1 LQNVYIGVVIDILIG
16 SILPT
21 VYFRLYKNNL
31 RKDNMDIF
39 SAGDT
44 AWILVCTLLVL
55 MMSIPAVA
63 FFYGGLS
70 KRKNVLNTM
79 FLTFIAFSI
88 ISVIWVIFG
97 YQFAFGA
104 DINGLIGAPTNFFL
118 KGIGL
123 DDLNGTIPTLLF
135 VMFQCAFAGLTC
147 AIMSGALVGR
157 MKTRAWVIFVPIW
170 ACLVYVP
177 IAHWVWGGGWL
188 MQMGALDFAGGAV
201 VHINSGISALAV
213 ALVLGKRK
221 NDSLIPHNL
230 GYAVLG
236 AALLWFGWMGFN
248 GGSGLAADGLA
259 ANAIIVSN
267 VAAAMGLIVW
277 TVIDVIKVGKP
288 TVLGAISGAVAG
300 LVGITPAAG
309 FVDVF
314 GALCIGLVA
323 PIISYYSINYLKP
336 KLGYDDAL
344 DVWGIHGMSGVWGA
358 IATGIF
364 AVPAVGGVAGLV
376 AGNPQQVLIQIIS
389 VIATMI
395 YSFAVSYIIAKVL
408 DKALNGIRV
417 DEKEEIGGLDSHLH
431 KESAYNFNS

>member
-1 LQNVYIGVVIDILIG
+1 MVV
-16 SILPT
+16 
-21 VYFRLYKNNL
+21 
-31 RKDNMDIF
+31 F

-44 AWILVCTLLVL
+44 AWVLICTLLVL
-55 MMSIPAVA
+55 LMSIPAVA

-70 KRKNVLNTM
+70 KRKNVLNTI

-88 ISVIWVIFG
+88 VSVIWVIFG
-97 YQFAFGA
+97 YQFAFGS
-104 DINGLIGAPTNFFL
+104 DIMGIIGSPTNFFL
-118 KGIGL
+118 QGIGL

-135 VMFQCAFAGLTC
+135 VMFQCAFAGLTV
-147 AIMSGALVGR
+147 ALISGALVGR
-157 MKTRAWVIFVPIW
+157 MKIKAWIVFVIVW
-170 ACLVYVP
+170 VCLVYIPV
-177 IAHWVWGGGWL
+177 AHWVWGEGWL

-201 VHINSGISALAV
+201 VHMNSGAAALAV

-221 NDSLIPHNL
+221 DTSLIPHNL

-267 VAAAMGLIVW
+267 VAAALGLIVW
-277 TVIDVIKVGKP
+277 TCLDTYVVGKP

-300 LVGITPAAG
+300 LVAITPAAG

-314 GALCIGLVA
+314 GAICIGAIA
-323 PIISYYSINYLKP
+323 PFVSYFAIYRLKS

-344 DVWGIHGMSGVWGA
+344 DVWGIHGMSGIWGA

-364 AVPAVGGVAGLV
+364 AVPSIGGVSGLI
-376 AGNPQQVLIQIIS
+376 AGNPEQVLIQLIS
-389 VIATMI
+389 VVATLA
-395 YSFAVSYIIAKVL
+395 YSFTISFILAKVL
-408 DKALNGIRV
+408 DKAMKGIRV
-417 DEKEEIGGLDSHLH
+417 EEYEEIGGLDTNLH
-431 KESAYNFNS
+431 EESAYNFN

>member
-1 LQNVYIGVVIDILIG
+1 
-16 SILPT
+16 
-21 VYFRLYKNNL
+21 
-31 RKDNMDIF
+31 MDVF

-55 MMSIPAVA
+55 LMSIPAVA

-70 KRKNVLNTM
+70 KRKNVLNTI

-88 ISVIWVIFG
+88 ISIIWVIFG
-97 YQFAFGA
+97 YQFAFGS
-104 DINGLIGAPTNFFL
+104 DVNGLIGAPTNFFL
-118 KGIGL
+118 QGIGL
-123 DDLNGTIPTLLF
+123 DNLNGTIPTLLF

-221 NDSLIPHNL
+221 EASLIPHNL

-267 VAAAMGLIVW
+267 VAAAVGLVVW
-277 TVIDVIKVGKP
+277 TILDTYVVGKP
-288 TVLGAISGAVAG
+288 TVLGAISGAIAG

-314 GALCIGLVA
+314 GALMIGMVA
-323 PIISYYSINYLKP
+323 PIISYFAIYYLKP

-364 AVPAVGGVAGLV
+364 AVPAIGGATGLLY
-376 AGNPQQVLIQIIS
+376 GNPEQLVIQIIS

-395 YSFAVSYIIAKVL
+395 YAFTISYILAKIL
-408 DKALNGIRV
+408 SKAMNGIRV
-417 DEKEEIGGLDSHLH
+417 DEHEEIGGLDTHIH
-431 KESAYNFNS
+431 EESAYNFS

>member
-1 LQNVYIGVVIDILIG
+1 MVV
-16 SILPT
+16 
-21 VYFRLYKNNL
+21 
-31 RKDNMDIF
+31 F

-44 AWILVCTLLVL
+44 AWVLVCSLLVL
-55 MMSIPAVA
+55 LMSIPAVA

-70 KRKNVLNTM
+70 KRKNVLNTI

-88 ISVIWVIFG
+88 VSVIWVIFG
-97 YQFAFGA
+97 YQFAFGS
-104 DINGLIGAPTNFFL
+104 DIMGIIGSPTNFFL
-118 KGIGL
+118 QGIGL

-135 VMFQCAFAGLTC
+135 VLFQCAFAGLTV
-147 AIMSGALVGR
+147 ALISGALVGR
-157 MKTRAWVIFVPIW
+157 MKIKAWILFVVIWV
-170 ACLVYVP
+170 CLVYIPV
-177 IAHWVWGGGWL
+177 AHWVWGGGWL

-201 VHINSGISALAV
+201 VHMNSGAAALAV

-221 NDSLIPHNL
+221 DTSLIPHNL

-267 VAAAMGLIVW
+267 VAAALGLIVW
-277 TVIDVIKVGKP
+277 TCLDTYVVGKP

-300 LVGITPAAG
+300 LVAITPAAG

-314 GALCIGLVA
+314 GAICIGAIA
-323 PIISYYSINYLKP
+323 PFVSYFAIYRLKS

-364 AVPAVGGVAGLV
+364 AVP
-376 AGNPQQVLIQIIS
+376 S
-389 VIATMI
+389 
-395 YSFAVSYIIAKVL
+395 
-408 DKALNGIRV
+408 
-417 DEKEEIGGLDSHLH
+417 IG
-431 KESAYNFNS
+431 

>member
-1 LQNVYIGVVIDILIG
+1 MVMFN
-16 SILPT
+16 
-21 VYFRLYKNNL
+21 
-31 RKDNMDIF
+31 
-39 SAGDT
+39 AGDT
-44 AWILVCTLLVL
+44 AWILTCTLLVL
-55 MMSIPAVA
+55 LMSIPAVA

-79 FLTFIAFSI
+79 FLTFIGFAI
-88 ISVIWVIFG
+88 ISVLWVVCG
-97 YQFAFGA
+97 YQFAFGS

-118 KGIGL
+118 QGIGL

-135 VMFQCAFAGLTC
+135 VMFQCAFAGITC

-157 MKTRAWVIFVPIW
+157 MKTKAWVIFVPFW
-170 ACLVYVP
+170 ALLVYVP

-221 NDSLIPHNL
+221 NPSLIPHNL

-267 VAAAMGLIVW
+267 VAAATGLIVW
-277 TVIDVIKVGKP
+277 TILDVVKVGEP

-314 GALCIGLVA
+314 GALVIGAVA

-344 DVWGIHGMSGVWGA
+344 DAWGIHGMSGVWGA

-376 AGNPQQVLIQIIS
+376 AGNANQVIVQIIS
-389 VIATMI
+389 VIATMA
-395 YSFAVSYIIAKVL
+395 YSFVVSYILAKIL
-408 DKALNGIRV
+408 DKSLNGIRV
-417 DEKEEIGGLDSHLH
+417 EEHKEIGGLDSHLH

>member
-1 LQNVYIGVVIDILIG
+1 
-16 SILPT
+16 
-21 VYFRLYKNNL
+21 
-31 RKDNMDIF
+31 MDIF

-55 MMSIPAVA
+55 LMSIPAVA

-389 VIATMI
+389 VIATII

-408 DKALNGIRV
+408 DKALGGIRV

>member
-1 LQNVYIGVVIDILIG
+1 AWVLI
-16 SILPT
+16 
-21 VYFRLYKNNL
+21 
-31 RKDNMDIF
+31 
-39 SAGDT
+39 
-44 AWILVCTLLVL
+44 CTLLVL
-55 MMSIPAVA
+55 LMSIPAVA

-70 KRKNVLNTM
+70 KRKNVLNTI

-88 ISVIWVIFG
+88 VSVIWVIFG
-97 YQFAFGA
+97 YQFAFGS
-104 DINGLIGAPTNFFL
+104 DIMGIIGSPTNFFL
-118 KGIGL
+118 QGIAL

-135 VMFQCAFAGLTC
+135 VMFQCAFAGLTV
-147 AIMSGALVGR
+147 ALISGALVGR
-157 MKTRAWVIFVPIW
+157 MKIKAWIVFVIVW
-170 ACLVYVP
+170 VCLVYIPV
-177 IAHWVWGGGWL
+177 AHWVWGEGWL

-201 VHINSGISALAV
+201 VHMNSGAAALAV

-221 NDSLIPHNL
+221 DTSLIPHNL

-267 VAAAMGLIVW
+267 VAAALSLIVW
-277 TVIDVIKVGKP
+277 TCLDTYVVGKP

-300 LVGITPAAG
+300 LVAITPAAG

-314 GALCIGLVA
+314 GAICIGAIA
-323 PIISYYSINYLKP
+323 PFVSYFAIYRLKS

-364 AVPAVGGVAGLV
+364 AVPSIGGVSGLI
-376 AGNPQQVLIQIIS
+376 AGNPEQVLIQLIS
-389 VIATMI
+389 VVATLA
-395 YSFAVSYIIAKVL
+395 YSFTISFILAKVL
-408 DKALNGIRV
+408 DKAMKGIRV
-417 DEKEEIGGLDSHLH
+417 EEYEEIGGLDTNLH
-431 KESAYNFNS
+431 EESAYNFN

>member
-1 LQNVYIGVVIDILIG
+1 
-16 SILPT
+16 
-21 VYFRLYKNNL
+21 
-31 RKDNMDIF
+31 MDVF

-55 MMSIPAVA
+55 LMSIPAVA

-70 KRKNVLNTM
+70 KRKNVLNTI

-97 YQFAFGA
+97 YQFAFGS
-104 DINGLIGAPTNFFL
+104 DISGLIGSPTNFFL

-147 AIMSGALVGR
+147 AILSGALVGR
-157 MKTRAWVIFVPIW
+157 MKTKAWIIFVPLW
-170 ACLVYVP
+170 TCLVYVP

-188 MQMGALDFAGGAV
+188 MQMGALDFAGGTV

-267 VAAAMGLIVW
+267 VSAATALIVW
-277 TVIDVIKVGKP
+277 TIIDVIKVGKP

-309 FVDVF
+309 FVDVP
-314 GALCIGLVA
+314 GALVIGAVA
-323 PIISYYSINYLKP
+323 PIVSYYSINYLKP

-364 AVPAVGGVAGLV
+364 AVPAIGGAAGLIS
-376 AGNPQQVLIQIIS
+376 GNPYQVVVQIIS
-389 VIATMI
+389 VVATMI
-395 YSFAVSYIIAKVL
+395 YAFVISYILAKII
-408 DKALNGIRV
+408 DKSVNGIRV
-417 DEKEEIGGLDSHLH
+417 DPQEEMGGLDSNLH

>member
-1 LQNVYIGVVIDILIG
+1 
-16 SILPT
+16 
-21 VYFRLYKNNL
+21 
-31 RKDNMDIF
+31 MDVF

-44 AWILVCTLLVL
+44 AWVLISTLLVL
-55 MMSIPAVA
+55 LMSIPAVA

-70 KRKNVLNTM
+70 KKKNVLNTM
-79 FLTFIAFSI
+79 FLSFIAFSI
-88 ISVIWVIFG
+88 LSVIWVIFG
-97 YQFAFGA
+97 YQFAFGEPSLY
-104 DINGLIGAPTNFFL
+104 GFIGSPTNFLL

-123 DDLNGTIPTLLF
+123 NDLTGSIPTLVF
-135 VMFQCAFAGLTC
+135 IMFQCAFAGLT
-147 AIMSGALVGR
+147 AALISGALVGR
-157 MKTRAWVIFVPIW
+157 MKIKAWVIFVPIW
-170 ACLVYVP
+170 ACLVYIP

-188 MQMGALDFAGGAV
+188 MQMNALDFAGGTV
-201 VHINSGISALAV
+201 VHINSGVSALAV

-221 NDSLIPHNL
+221 DTSLIPHNL

-267 VAAAMGLIVW
+267 VAAALGLIVW
-277 TVIDVIKVGKP
+277 TCLDTYVVGKP

-300 LVGITPAAG
+300 LVAITPAAG

-314 GALCIGLVA
+314 GAICIGAIA
-323 PIISYYSINYLKP
+323 PFVSYFAIYRLKS

-364 AVPAVGGVAGLV
+364 AVPSIGGVSGLI
-376 AGNPQQVLIQIIS
+376 AGNPEQVLIQLIS
-389 VIATMI
+389 VVATLA
-395 YSFAVSYIIAKVL
+395 YSFTISFILAKVL
-408 DKALNGIRV
+408 DKAMKGIRV
-417 DEKEEIGGLDSHLH
+417 EEYEEIGGLDTNLH
-431 KESAYNFNS
+431 EESAYNFN